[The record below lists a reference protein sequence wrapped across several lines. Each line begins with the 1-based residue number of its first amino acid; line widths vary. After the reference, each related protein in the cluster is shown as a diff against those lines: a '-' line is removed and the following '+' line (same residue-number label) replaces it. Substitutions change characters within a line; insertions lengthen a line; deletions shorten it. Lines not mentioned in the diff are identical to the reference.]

1 MVGGG
6 VEVGEARRVVVAQQ
20 GQPFSG
26 FHTSIAGAASNRV
39 IVASHSVMV
48 CIQGIGDFRR
58 GRYPIGDLI
67 DDGRYTIAVACIVH
81 LSLLQPE
88 NKFRCYVLLAITAR
102 RASGRLETCNWCW
115 SCMDERR
122 AAPAPQR
129 AKRQEYHQHAN

>member
-1 MVGGG
+1 

-58 GRYPIGDLI
+58 GCSPISDLI
-67 DDGRYTIAVACIVH
+67 DNGRYTIAAAMVYRPPFIVAARKQF
-81 LSLLQPE
+81 LLLCT
-88 NKFRCYVLLAITAR
+88 FGHHCSTRIR
-102 RASGRLETCNWCW
+102 
-115 SCMDERR
+115 
-122 AAPAPQR
+122 PAGDL
-129 AKRQEYHQHAN
+129 